1 MEFDQDAFERLS
13 PEVRIEVQTYYL
25 LRDTK
30 RRQHQA
36 LERRGRP
43 VATATRRDRPELS
56 CRRHVAALPPAL
68 GFPPLPDPEIL
79 KKRRTE

>member
-1 MEFDQDAFERLS
+1 VEFDQDAFERLS

-30 RRQHQA
+30 RRDHQA

-43 VATATRRDRPELS
+43 VATATQQKIDRNCLVGGTWP
-56 CRRHVAALPPAL
+56 RFPA
-68 GFPPLPDPEIL
+68 
-79 KKRRTE
+79 